1 MPLRVYTDYMITA
14 KTDARAW
21 MLAMKIVAKD
31 KLPLAV
37 ANTLN
42 TVSRAVHT
50 ASERNL
56 RTEFILRN
64 QYTLRSMRH
73 SPAKPKHNIGSMYAW
88 TGTISPYLG
97 IQEEGGTVN
106 PKTGDRV
113 PVPVGAARGGNWRSQ
128 ILRRYYMS
136 RIGKIGGKGSDF
148 FATDSAIWQRKGR
161 RKIMIRSLRLRSY
174 RLRPRRWH
182 SEAVDKFGKPSLIEA
197 VAVREI
203 RKLLTLER

>member
-1 MPLRVYTDYMITA
+1 MITA
-14 KTDARAW
+14 TTDARVW
-21 MLAMKIVAKD
+21 MQAMKILAKE

-56 RTEFILRN
+56 RTQFILRN
-64 QYTLRSMRH
+64 QYTLRSMRY
-73 SPAKPKHNIGSMYAW
+73 SPARPKANIRSMYAW

-97 IQEEGGTVN
+97 IQEEGGTVT
-106 PKTGDRV
+106 PKSGDRV
-113 PVPVGAARGGNWRSQ
+113 PVPVGAARGGNWRAQ

-136 RIGKIGGKGSDF
+136 RLGRFGKGSDF

-161 RKIMIRSLRLRSY
+161 RKIMVRSLRLHSY

-203 RKLLTLER
+203 RKLLVIR